1 LEFPIQYTDL
11 GRIQNRALVYREF
24 LFEPSTRRLSDH
36 TLTDVAGATLPRRLC
51 LGWR

>member
-11 GRIQNRALVYREF
+11 GRIQNRARVCREF
-24 LFEPSTRRLSDH
+24 LFDPSTRRLSHH
-36 TLTDVAGATLPRRLC
+36 TFTDVGVATLPRRLC